1 MPPLHTAFSD
11 AIQQLLYLGYEVYL
25 PVGRNNEL
33 AFADGPYTDLIHC
46 IVRKVTIGPHGSCVS
61 VLLDQDRLF
70 SIDPAIKILGICTF
84 TKRLWLLP
92 LEVATNKTCYV
103 NKLST
108 LPRSSL
114 SRGPAKEPLH
124 VSSNRDA
131 PETGPSFSPEAQA
144 DESSD
149 REFLLNALK
158 PKETDSSGPCG
169 PLNSRQAP

>member
-33 AFADGPYTDLIHC
+33 AFADGPYADLVHC
-46 IVRKVTIGPHGSCVS
+46 IVRKVTIGQHGSCIS

-70 SIDPAIKILGICTF
+70 SMDPSIKVLGICTF

-103 NKLST
+103 NKLSS

-114 SRGPAKEPLH
+114 SRGPARESRQEQP
-124 VSSNRDA
+124 SCPA

-144 DESSD
+144 DEASD

-158 PKETDSSGPCG
+158 PNKEDTNDKAST
-169 PLNSRQAP
+169 